1 MRQRLKQLKL
11 DTRLTAVC
19 VAVVLLLSVGHFFV
33 YSQLLHTVQ
42 QEQQEMVES
51 SDQTQTDALP
61 LSETE
66 DMLRS
71 SLIACVVAA
80 VVATGLI
87 LLTVPAS
94 VRRLMQ
100 PVNKMLALLRPH
112 GEQKGAA
119 AIAGACEELE
129 QILKLREEQ
138 EAALAQQDAAL
149 SEYFLQSRLKNV
161 YVDLDRQALPRE
173 GVAFILYIQV
183 HYYEK
188 TRSCLRIPR
197 EKLENML
204 QEMMS
209 GTLSSL
215 FETTMVFQLEPG
227 RFAARVTL
235 APGDHDISDEMA
247 RFMTRLEQEKEFAW
261 FTVVQSEML
270 MHGEDLAAVYNR
282 VQDAARQ
289 ALVCDHSQLLKLSDR
304 RYPERDSFAFSKAEE
319 KMLHS
324 HLCAGQI
331 QQAVA
336 LAEQILEENLCKGIT
351 RAQMEILCVG
361 LVNTA
366 VRAITEVTE
375 GAGKIA
381 AASGVYNVLTGKCT
395 TATEYKTAVT
405 EFIRTIAASE
415 MRPAEDDQLL
425 GKVQKFL
432 QENYQREFSS
442 EEMASALWVSRSYL
456 STYYKSKTGMNLS
469 DSIQLY
475 RVQKAVELLKD
486 PDVKIGDVGAM
497 VGMPSSNTFL
507 RQFKKYTGMTPKEF
521 RLQKTE

>member
-19 VAVVLLLSVGHFFV
+19 VAVVLILSAVHFCAYSRLL
-33 YSQLLHTVQ
+33 QTVE

-51 SDQTQTDALP
+51 SGWTESDALP
-61 LSETE
+61 LRETE
-66 DMLRS
+66 DMLRK
-71 SLIACVVAA
+71 SLVLCVVAA
-80 VVATGLI
+80 LVATALI
-87 LLTVPAS
+87 LVTVSAS
-94 VRRLMQ
+94 VKRWIQ
-100 PVNKMLALLRPH
+100 PVNRMLSLLRPH
-112 GEQKGAA
+112 SEHKGAA
-119 AIAGACEELE
+119 AMTGACEELE

-138 EAALAQQDAAL
+138 EQALAQQDAAL
-149 SEYFLQSRLKNV
+149 SEYFLQSKLKNV
-161 YVDLDRQALPRE
+161 YVDMDRQALPRE

-188 TRSCLRIPR
+188 TRSCLHIPR

-235 APGDHDISDEMA
+235 EPGDHDISDEMA
-247 RFMTRLEQEKEFAW
+247 RFMNRLEQEKDFAW

-270 MHGEDLAAVYNR
+270 MHGEDLALVYNR

-289 ALVCDHSQLLKLSDR
+289 AMVCDRTQLLKLSDR
-304 RYPERDSFAFSKAEE
+304 SRPGRDSFAFSHKEE
-319 KMLHS
+319 KLLHS
-324 HLCAGQI
+324 YLCAGQA
-331 QQAVA
+331 QQAVS
-336 LAEQILEENLCKGIT
+336 LAEQILEENVSRGIT

-366 VRAITEVTE
+366 MRAITEVAE
-375 GAGKIA
+375 GAEKIA

-395 TATEYKTAVT
+395 TAAEYKATVT
-405 EFIRTIAASE
+405 EFIRTALTSE
-415 MRPAEDDQLL
+415 VQPIEDDQLL
-425 GKVQKFL
+425 NKVQKFL
-432 QENYQREFSS
+432 RENYAREFSS

-469 DSIQLY
+469 DSVQLF
-475 RVQKAVELLKD
+475 RIQKAVELLKD
-486 PDVKIGDVGAM
+486 PEVKIGDVGPL

-521 RLQKTE
+521 RQKTE